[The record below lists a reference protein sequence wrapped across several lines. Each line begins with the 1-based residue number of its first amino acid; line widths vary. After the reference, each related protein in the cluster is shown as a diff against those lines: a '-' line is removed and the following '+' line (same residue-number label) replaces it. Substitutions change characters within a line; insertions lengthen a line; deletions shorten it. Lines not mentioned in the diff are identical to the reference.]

1 MSSWPLGIW
10 GALNRVVQ
18 LIAVGAASFPYRRL
32 PPDILASPHCL
43 SAPFSFYF

>member
-18 LIAVGAASFPYRRL
+18 LIAVGAGSFPYRRL
-32 PPDILASPHCL
+32 PLDIWASPHCP